1 MSTLYIFD
9 RVLRSLQQATLD
21 EARWPA
27 TSALIDEAC
36 GATGNALVT
45 GEGFGADTR
54 VYSARFYCHGE
65 RHQDDE
71 RLYFR
76 DYYAWDERLP
86 RCRQLPDSRLVPC
99 VDLYTEEELKT
110 SRVYNEW
117 QRRMGNQ
124 NGLHARLNGPQGSR
138 IVVAFSDPVGRGDWS
153 SGEIEMIERL
163 LPHIRQYVVVRCVV
177 EGAAGLGTS
186 LVALLDNNRLGV
198 IHLDRNGRIVEAN
211 DRALDV
217 LKRGDGLVDQ
227 SGLLRTRQPADNA
240 QLDRLLGQALPR
252 FGETAVSG
260 SLTVRRPPGLPNL
273 AMHITPVAATRED
286 IGLKSVAAL
295 VLVVDPAA
303 RPKIDQDMIAALLDL
318 TPAQSQVA
326 AMLTEGLSVRD
337 IAAATGRQP
346 STVRVLLKQIYS
358 RQHLKDR
365 KDLVRLVMTLSD
377 LPGSSG

>member
-9 RVLRSLQQATLD
+9 RVLRSLHQATLD

-36 GATGNALVT
+36 GAAGNALVI
-45 GEGFGADTR
+45 GEGFGADIR
-54 VYSARFYCHGE
+54 VHFARFYRHGE
-65 RHQDDE
+65 RRQEDE

-86 RCRQLPDSRLVPC
+86 RCRQLPDSRLVHC

-124 NGLHARLNGPQGSR
+124 SGLHVRLNGPQGSR
-138 IVVAFSDPVGRGDWS
+138 IVLAFSDPVNGGDWHS
-153 SGEIEMIERL
+153 DQIAMIERL
-163 LPHIRQYVVVRCVV
+163 LPHIRQYVLARCVV
-177 EGAAGLGTS
+177 EGASGLSTS
-186 LVALLDNNRLGV
+186 LVGLLDNNRLGV
-198 IHLDRNGRIVEAN
+198 IHLDRNGRIVEVN

-227 SGLLRTRQPADNA
+227 SGSLRTRQPADNA
-240 QLDRLLGQALPR
+240 RLDSLLRQALPR
-252 FGETAVSG
+252 FGETATSG

-273 AMHITPVAATRED
+273 AMYITPVAATRED
-286 IGLKSVAAL
+286 IGLKPVAAL

-303 RPKIDQDMIAALLDL
+303 RPRIDQDMVAALLDL

-326 AMLTEGLSVRD
+326 AMLTEGRSVRD
-337 IAAATGRQP
+337 IAATTGRQP
-346 STVRVLLKQIYS
+346 STVRVLLKQIYG
-358 RQHLKDR
+358 RQNLKDR
-365 KDLVRLVMTLSD
+365 ADLVRLVMSLSD
-377 LPGSSG
+377 LPGSAG